1 MLRGAPVFLLGE
13 DSGKAKPHGFY
24 ATRWVQAASEEE
36 ARSAATR
43 MVLEELGQSGR
54 KNPPDQPIQMAV
66 EEMAQVS
73 WFEMARRGPGRG
85 FTFYPDAP
93 S

>member
-1 MLRGAPVFLLGE
+1 
-13 DSGKAKPHGFY
+13 
-24 ATRWVQAASEEE
+24 
-36 ARSAATR
+36 
-43 MVLEELGQSGR
+43 MVLEEFADSGR
-54 KNPPDQPIQMAV
+54 ENPPDQPIQMAV
-66 EEMAQVS
+66 EEITEVS